1 MLDGENV
8 GESTLLI
15 GDLLAVHRLIGI
27 ELDGIPVILEIA
39 VLPNVV
45 ADGLG
50 ADLLGLGNAGA
61 LELAV
66 GVVAAE
72 ADVDLIALRDD
83 DVLHLAA
90 SVVADKVD
98 VGILREQ
105 HIGHLEDRRDF
116 LGCGNA
122 ELLLQFLNVLHG
134 LGDVAPGVAD
144 GEKLVVN
151 NRLLGGLAVRVQ
163 GKCDFAVQDNI
174 LLNIFCYST
183 FLMKGNAKIRRGKA
197 RGGGRDKR

>member
-72 ADVDLIALRDD
+72 TDVNLIALGDD

-90 SVVADKVD
+90 GVVADKVD
-98 VGILREQ
+98 VGILGEQ
-105 HIGHLEDRRDF
+105 HVGHLEDRGDLLR
-116 LGCGNA
+116 GGNA
-122 ELLLQFLNVLHG
+122 KLFLKLLDVFHR
-134 LGDVAPGVAD
+134 LGDVASGVTD
-144 GEKLVVN
+144 GEKLIVH
-151 NRLLGGLAVRVQ
+151 NRHLGGLAVSVQ
-163 GKCDFAVQDNI
+163 GKGDFAVQDNI
-174 LLNIFCYST
+174 LLRS
-183 FLMKGNAKIRRGKA
+183 FLL
-197 RGGGRDKR
+197 